1 MGELSSGEMIGTRVR
16 FQRFSDSKIF
26 HGWFQGFTTESF
38 LVHAQVTTPLV
49 IGDRF
54 FFQVAAMDSDVRF
67 IGDFLTVGPSDK
79 ARNLGDRLPS
89 EIEED
94 ERELQFKL
102 TGQIQFRPLT
112 EEPRRRVGDR
122 IVTIAE
128 GSGAEVPALLSD
140 VSPSGAGIL
149 CGKQFQKGQII
160 RLHLESLQ
168 RQSSFEAEVRYC
180 VRSRGVPDMFKAGL
194 KFREFGRVEEALWK
208 SMLRQAA

>member
-26 HGWFQGFTTESF
+26 NGWFQGFSSESF
-38 LVHAQVTTPLV
+38 LIHAQVTAPLV

-67 IGDFLTVGPSDK
+67 IGDFLTVGPADK
-79 ARNLGDRLPS
+79 AQNLGDRLPS

-102 TGQIQFRPLT
+102 TGQIQYRPLT

-122 IVTIAE
+122 IVTVSDE
-128 GSGAEVPALLSD
+128 SRVESPALLSD

-149 CGKQFQKGQII
+149 GNRQFQKGQII
-160 RLHLESLQ
+160 WLHLETMQ
-168 RQSSFEAEVRYC
+168 RQTSFKAEVRYS
-180 VRSRGVPDMFKAGL
+180 VPSKSVPDMYKSGL
-194 KFREFGRVEEALWK
+194 KFHDFGRLEEALWK
-208 SMLRQAA
+208 SMLRAA